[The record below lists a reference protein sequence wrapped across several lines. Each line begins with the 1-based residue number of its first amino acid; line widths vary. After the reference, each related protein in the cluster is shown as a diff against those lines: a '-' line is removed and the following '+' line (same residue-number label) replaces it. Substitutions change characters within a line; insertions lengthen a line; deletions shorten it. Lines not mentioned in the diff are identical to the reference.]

1 MIKNRSVGLLLVGLV
16 LIVLSLL
23 ILEIH
28 GLPTSIDSNYGEA
41 TIHFSTNRSW
51 RLLADTCFV
60 VNWNLDHINA
70 AYLNGKGES
79 GFGEETLCAASP
91 AHLTVDFPDGTSQT
105 YVLPIN
111 TFFATLPGWIS
122 LFSITI
128 LLYSLL
134 YFLNWIPAPGM
145 ILQHVGQSLLE
156 INQAIRAFFSHKNL
170 NHLLLLLA
178 ILIGGTLLRLIYLDG
193 PMRYDESRSFNDYV
207 QVENIFDSLSRYERP
222 NNHLLNT
229 LLMYLSMKSFGR
241 NDEWV
246 LRLPELLAGLATIL
260 LTYLVARQEFNKQ
273 IALLSASLVAVS
285 SAMITYSVMARGY
298 MLQIAFFMGLVLAVQ
313 RLVKAKNLAAWLGFI
328 VATALGF
335 YAVPIMLYGFLAMA
349 LVLLVV
355 ILRRDRTRL
364 LEWMLGVAWASWFT
378 LLLYMPVLA
387 RFGLGAIS
395 SNSYTISQSLED
407 FLQTLP
413 RSVLVTLSFWL
424 EGTPPFLWLVFLL
437 ALLLGVLNPVLKFSK
452 TGESQKGQILSMFP
466 LLLLF
471 ILLILIIQRPALY
484 AAPHMFLFLLP
495 LLAILISTGLA
506 YLFAKIKFSGIVA
519 GIGVLIL
526 AGFIIFSQAP
536 HLSYEGGIYHDAE
549 DVAIYLSQEENLNYR
564 LAFSPNYDQ
573 PLLYYFQHYDLSAE
587 LISRD
592 YQTVDTI
599 YFIVR
604 DSFDASVESVVNEL
618 VGQTV
623 AEFTQ
628 PQLAASFSFSDLYRM
643 DRR

>member
-1 MIKNRSVGLLLVGLV
+1 
-16 LIVLSLL
+16 
-23 ILEIH
+23 
-28 GLPTSIDSNYGEA
+28 
-41 TIHFSTNRSW
+41 
-51 RLLADTCFV
+51 
-60 VNWNLDHINA
+60 
-70 AYLNGKGES
+70 
-79 GFGEETLCAASP
+79 
-91 AHLTVDFPDGTSQT
+91 
-105 YVLPIN
+105 
-111 TFFATLPGWIS
+111 
-122 LFSITI
+122 
-128 LLYSLL
+128 
-134 YFLNWIPAPGM
+134 
-145 ILQHVGQSLLE
+145 
-156 INQAIRAFFSHKNL
+156 
-170 NHLLLLLA
+170 
-178 ILIGGTLLRLIYLDG
+178 
-193 PMRYDESRSFNDYV
+193 
-207 QVENIFDSLSRYERP
+207 
-222 NNHLLNT
+222 
-229 LLMYLSMKSFGR
+229 
-241 NDEWV
+241 
-246 LRLPELLAGLATIL
+246 
-260 LTYLVARQEFNKQ
+260 
-273 IALLSASLVAVS
+273 
-285 SAMITYSVMARGY
+285 
-298 MLQIAFFMGLVLAVQ
+298 
-313 RLVKAKNLAAWLGFI
+313 
-328 VATALGF
+328 
-335 YAVPIMLYGFLAMA
+335 
-349 LVLLVV
+349 
-355 ILRRDRTRL
+355 
-364 LEWMLGVAWASWFT
+364 
-378 LLLYMPVLA
+378 
-387 RFGLGAIS
+387 
-395 SNSYTISQSLED
+395 
-407 FLQTLP
+407 
-413 RSVLVTLSFWL
+413 
-424 EGTPPFLWLVFLL
+424 L

-471 ILLILIIQRPALY
+471 ILLILIIQRPTLY